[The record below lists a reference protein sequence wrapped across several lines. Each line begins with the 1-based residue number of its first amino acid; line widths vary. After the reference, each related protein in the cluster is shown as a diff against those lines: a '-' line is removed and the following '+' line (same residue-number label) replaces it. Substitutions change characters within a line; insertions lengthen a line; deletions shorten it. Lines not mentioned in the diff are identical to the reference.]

1 MVEVIAAWE
10 PTANDDGECHREWAR
25 TLSDSLAP
33 HALPGG
39 YPNMMGPDDYD
50 QAAHAY
56 GANLGR
62 LQQVKQRFD
71 PECVFTSAISLPLQR
86 AA

>member
-1 MVEVIAAWE
+1 MVEIIAAWE
-10 PTANDDGECHREWAR
+10 SSGEDDGHIHREWAR
-25 TLSDSLAP
+25 TASAYLAP

-39 YPNMMGPDDYD
+39 YPNMLGPEEHER
-50 QAAHAY
+50 AAQAY

-62 LQQVKQRFD
+62 LQRVKRLFD
-71 PECVFTSAISLPLQR
+71 PENVFTSTISVQLQR